1 MKAISGSLKM
11 KLTHFVT
18 FYSQKMTH
26 PFIMHHAEHQWF
38 QAWCILTFYNCQ
50 GGSWVEKR
58 KLAQSK
64 VWNRTKPNQVYFGLN
79 AFYSLCPFPFHNSQ
93 VQSSSEIWKNIHID
107 EISVSSSSLLQ
118 LWPTS
123 PQWRHASPSQ
133 TPRERFLVCC
143 VCEHSSPW
151 KMTQGIMNVK
161 WSFLVRIF
169 KEGWRDGEGRE
180 QQTVRRV
187 TEYETVDLTTT
198 SQTTLMHSENNA

>member
-1 MKAISGSLKM
+1 
-11 KLTHFVT
+11 
-18 FYSQKMTH
+18 MTH
-26 PFIMHHAEHQWF
+26 PFIMHHAENQWF
-38 QAWCILTFYNCQ
+38 QAWCSLTFYNCQ

-64 VWNRTKPNQVYFGLN
+64 VWNRTKPNQVHLVWMHFIVCVLFLSTTLKFN
-79 AFYSLCPFPFHNSQ
+79 LLQ
-93 VQSSSEIWKNIHID
+93 KSEKNIHID

-123 PQWRHASPSQ
+123 PQWQHASPSQ

-187 TEYETVDLTTT
+187 TEFESVDLTPT

>member
-1 MKAISGSLKM
+1 
-11 KLTHFVT
+11 
-18 FYSQKMTH
+18 MTH

-64 VWNRTKPNQVYFGLN
+64 VWNRTKPNRVYLVWMHFIVCVLFLSTTVKFN
-79 AFYSLCPFPFHNSQ
+79 LLQ
-93 VQSSSEIWKNIHID
+93 KSEKNIHID

-151 KMTQGIMNVK
+151 KITQGIMNVK

-180 QQTVRRV
+180 QQTVRMV
-187 TEYETVDLTTT
+187 TEYETVDLTPT